1 MEKVK
6 TEDAVGRILASDVT
20 EIVPTVKK
28 GPLFKKGTSF
38 HRLMPVLLSG
48 YRLSKEEIIE
58 MGEGGF
64 IDA

>member
-28 GPLFKKGTSF
+28 GTLFKKAQVFTG
-38 HRLMPVLLSG
+38 
-48 YRLSKEEIIE
+48 
-58 MGEGGF
+58 
-64 IDA
+64 